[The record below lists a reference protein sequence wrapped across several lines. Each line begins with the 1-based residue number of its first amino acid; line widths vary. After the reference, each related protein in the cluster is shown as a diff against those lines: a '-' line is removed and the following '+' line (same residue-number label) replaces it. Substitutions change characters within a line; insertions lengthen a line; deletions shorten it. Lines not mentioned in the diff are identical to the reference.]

1 MIIEEVSLLVEGDE
15 LPLVLELGQGPHSVV
30 RPLPSLP
37 QLESL
42 WVEQW

>member
-1 MIIEEVSLLVEGDE
+1 MKEVPLLGEGDE
-15 LPLVLELGQGPHSVV
+15 LPFILELGQGPHSVV